1 MPKPTT
7 IASVIQAVTV
17 VMFYVSYFMF
27 DNFMGTSLLAISF
40 MAWGF
45 YLGWRKREKKGGA

>member
-7 IASVIQAVTV
+7 IALAVQWAAL

-40 MAWGF
+40 MTWWF
-45 YLGWRKREKKGGA
+45 CLGWRKREKKGGE